1 MQQRI
6 RFIVFAFLAVF
17 IACAV
22 CFKFVF
28 TEKPFEAIEKCQWN
42 SIEVSYCLGD
52 GPDVTKKSQIILDKE
67 VLSKLKASFCGHSWA
82 YAELHVLSK
91 WNKIAISLD
100 DGNKEML
107 VLYPNKACYYASDKK
122 AVTIDLGPNFENY
135 LIEVLRINES
145 DETVH
150 LFYDTD
156 RNVKNQ
162 EKMLIPDDNKWTEE
176 SFPGADKGKGYH

>member
-107 VLYPNKACYYASDKK
+107 VLYPNKACYVTTPAIKK
-122 AVTIDLGPNFENY
+122 QLL
-135 LIEVLRINES
+135 LIWDQISRIILLRFCVS
-145 DETVH
+145 MKVMK
-150 LFYDTD
+150 LFIYFMT
-156 RNVKNQ
+156 
-162 EKMLIPDDNKWTEE
+162 LTEM
-176 SFPGADKGKGYH
+176 SKIKKKC